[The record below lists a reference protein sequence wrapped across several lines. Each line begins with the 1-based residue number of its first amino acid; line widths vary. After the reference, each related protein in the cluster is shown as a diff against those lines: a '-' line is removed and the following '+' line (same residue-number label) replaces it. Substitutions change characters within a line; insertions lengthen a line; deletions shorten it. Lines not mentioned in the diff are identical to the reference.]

1 MLYYNNKML
10 SKRIFETDFRTAL
23 EEELR
28 RRDMT
33 IKELAEQSGIPL
45 ATLYKI
51 SSGEVD
57 VRLSTIKKIVLVL
70 EQKLPPF
77 VAVIAAKFLLDE
89 LEGHGITVKDR
100 VYQIRGYT
108 ANSIEECI
116 IAAVMA
122 EKEGAAGIICAPVLA
137 SMVEKVVDVPVAIMK
152 PKAAT
157 VLDALDVVA
166 RRLGA

>member
-1 MLYYNNKML
+1 ML

-28 RRDMT
+28 RRNMT
-33 IKELAEQSGIPL
+33 IKELAEHAGIPV

-57 VRLSTIKKIVLVL
+57 VRLSTMKKIVSVL
-70 EQKLPPF
+70 EPGRPAF

-89 LEGHGITVKDR
+89 MEGHEIR
-100 VYQIRGYT
+100 VSEKVYRLRGYT

-122 EKEGAAGIICAPVLA
+122 EKEGAAGIICAPILA
-137 SMVEKVVDVPVAIMK
+137 SMVEKIVDIPVAIMK

>member
-1 MLYYNNKML
+1 ML
-10 SKRIFETDFRTAL
+10 SKRIFEVDFRTAL
-23 EEELR
+23 EEELL
-28 RRDMT
+28 RRDLS
-33 IKELAEQSGIPL
+33 IKELAGLADIPV

-57 VRLSTIKKIVLVL
+57 VRLSTMKKIVRVL
-70 EQKLPPF
+70 EPEHPAF

-89 LEGHGITVKDR
+89 LEGHEISVRDTVYR
-100 VYQIRGYT
+100 LRGYT

-137 SMVEKVVDVPVAIMK
+137 SMVEKIVDVPVAIMK

-166 RRLGA
+166 RRI

>member
-1 MLYYNNKML
+1 ML

-23 EEELR
+23 DGELQ

-33 IKELAEQSGIPL
+33 IKELADISGIPL

-51 SSGEVD
+51 SSGVVD
-57 VRLSTIKKIVLVL
+57 VRLSTIKKIVAVL
-70 EQKLPPF
+70 EPELPAF

-89 LEGHGITVKDR
+89 LEGHEITIRDR
-100 VYQIRGYT
+100 VYRIRGYT

-116 IAAVMA
+116 IASVMA
-122 EKEGAAGIICAPVLA
+122 EKEGAAGIICAPILA
-137 SMVEKVVDVPVAIMK
+137 SMVEKIVDIPVAIMK

-157 VLDALDVVA
+157 VIDALDAVA
-166 RRLGA
+166 RRIGA

>member
-1 MLYYNNKML
+1 MF
-10 SKRIFETDFRTAL
+10 SKRIFEIDFRTAL
-23 EEELR
+23 DEELQR
-28 RRDMT
+28 RNMT
-33 IKELAEQSGIPL
+33 IRELAEQSGIPA

-57 VRLSTIKKIVLVL
+57 VRLSTMKKIINVL
-70 EQKLPPF
+70 EPERPPF

-89 LEGHGITVKDR
+89 MEGHRITIR
-100 VYQIRGYT
+100 EQVYHTRGYA

-122 EKEGAAGIICAPVLA
+122 EKEGAAGIICAPILA
-137 SMVEKVVDVPVAIMK
+137 SIVEKIVDVPVAIIK

-166 RRLGA
+166 RRIGA

>member
-1 MLYYNNKML
+1 ML
-10 SKRIFETDFRTAL
+10 SKRIFETDFRSAL

-33 IKELAEQSGIPL
+33 VKELAELSGIPL

-57 VRLSTIKKIVLVL
+57 VRLSTVKKIIAVL
-70 EQKLPPF
+70 EPDLQAF

-89 LEGHGITVKDR
+89 LEGHEITIRDR
-100 VYQIRGYT
+100 VYHIRGYT

-116 IAAVMA
+116 IASVMA
-122 EKEGAAGIICAPVLA
+122 EKDGAAGIICAPVLA
-137 SMVEKVVDVPVAIMK
+137 SMVEKIVDIPVAIMK

-166 RRLGA
+166 RRL

>member
-1 MLYYNNKML
+1 MF
-10 SKRIFETDFRTAL
+10 SKRIFEVDFRTAL

-28 RRDMT
+28 RRNMS
-33 IKELAEQSGIPL
+33 IRELAGQSGIPV

-57 VRLSTIKKIVLVL
+57 VRLSTMKKIVSVL
-70 EQKLPPF
+70 EPERPAF

-89 LEGHGITVKDR
+89 MEGHETTIKDK
-100 VYQIRGYT
+100 VYRIRGYT

-137 SMVEKVVDVPVAIMK
+137 SIVEKIVDVPVAIIK
-152 PKAAT
+152 PKTAT
-157 VLDALDVVA
+157 VLDALDVIA
-166 RRLGA
+166 RRI

>member
-1 MLYYNNKML
+1 ML

-23 EEELR
+23 DEELR

-33 IKELAEQSGIPL
+33 IKELAGQSGIPL

-57 VRLSTIKKIVLVL
+57 VRLSTIKKIVAVL
-70 EQKLPPF
+70 EPGLPAF

-89 LEGHGITVKDR
+89 LEGHEITIRDR
-100 VYQIRGYT
+100 VYRIRGYT

-116 IAAVMA
+116 IASVMA
-122 EKEGAAGIICAPVLA
+122 EKDGAAGIICAPVLA
-137 SMVEKVVDVPVAIMK
+137 SMVEKIVDIPVAIMK

-166 RRLGA
+166 RRLGP

>member
-1 MLYYNNKML
+1 MLYYYSIML

-23 EEELR
+23 EEELER
-28 RRDMT
+28 RNMS
-33 IKELAEQSGIPL
+33 IKELAELSGIPV

-57 VRLSTIKKIVLVL
+57 VRLSTMKKIVSVL
-70 EQKLPPF
+70 EPQRSAF

-89 LEGHGITVKDR
+89 MEGHEVTIKGR
-100 VYQIRGYT
+100 VYRIRGYT

-137 SMVEKVVDVPVAIMK
+137 SIVEKIVDVPVAIIK

-157 VLDALDVVA
+157 VLDALDVIA
-166 RRLGA
+166 RRI